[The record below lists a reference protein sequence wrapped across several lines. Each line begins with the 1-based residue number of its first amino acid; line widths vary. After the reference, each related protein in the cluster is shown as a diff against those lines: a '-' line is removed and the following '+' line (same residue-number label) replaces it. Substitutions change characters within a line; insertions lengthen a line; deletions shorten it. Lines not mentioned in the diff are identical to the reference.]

1 MRTTHTSGSPASPD
15 GREEWLLDDAIDDTF
30 PASDPVSH
38 NQPGSIL
45 NARYAARECRA
56 RRKRRLADRTAWW
69 LLIGSAVGV
78 LWLARRGRRRASV
91 H

>member
-1 MRTTHTSGSPASPD
+1 MRIPYASGSPPSPD

-45 NARYAARECRA
+45 NTRYAARERRA
-56 RRKRRLADRTAWW
+56 RAPRSGDRTFWW
-69 LLIGSAVGV
+69 LATGAVLAALV
-78 LWLARRGRRRASV
+78 LVLRRRRSRDELR
-91 H
+91 

>member
-1 MRTTHTSGSPASPD
+1 MRTTHASGSTASPD

-45 NARYAARECRA
+45 NTRYAAGEHRA
-56 RRKRRLADRTAWW
+56 HRRRGVADRTAWW
-69 LLIGSAVGV
+69 LMIGAVLGV
-78 LWLARRGRRRASV
+78 LWLVRRSRPRV

>member
-1 MRTTHTSGSPASPD
+1 MRIPYASSSPPSPD

-45 NARYAARECRA
+45 NIRYAARERRA
-56 RRKRRLADRTAWW
+56 RASWPGDRTFWW
-69 LLIGSAVGV
+69 LATGIVLAAV
-78 LWLARRGRRRASV
+78 LLLRRRRPRDELR
-91 H
+91 

>member
-1 MRTTHTSGSPASPD
+1 MRIPYVTGMAASPD

-45 NARYAARECRA
+45 NTRYAARERRA
-56 RRKRRLADRTAWW
+56 RASWPGDRTFWW
-69 LLIGSAVGV
+69 LTAGAV
-78 LWLARRGRRRASV
+78 LAALLLVRRRR
-91 H
+91 

>member
-1 MRTTHTSGSPASPD
+1 MNTTHAGTSTPSPD
-15 GREEWLLDDAIDDTF
+15 GREECLLDDAIDDTF

-45 NARYAARECRA
+45 NARYAAREHRA
-56 RRKRRLADRTAWW
+56 RSLADRMPWW
-69 LLIGSAVGV
+69 LMMGAVLGA
-78 LWLARRGRRRASV
+78 LWLVRRSRRRASL